1 MVFIPESIE
10 LLSKLYANDSKVM
23 CELRKNKFLEDA
35 APADIHRIVGWCDQ
49 WLMKLN
55 FGKCKVMH
63 IGHKNPKNGHVLY
76 EESW

>member
-10 LLSKLYANDSKVM
+10 LLSKLYADDSKVM
-23 CELRKNKFLEDA
+23 CELRKKKFLEDA
-35 APADIHRIVGWCDQ
+35 APADIYRIVGWYDQ
-49 WLMKLN
+49 LMKLK

-76 EESW
+76 EES